1 MCTCVCVQIYAVHA
15 GFWDQQKGLIFI
27 CSPFFF
33 ETRFFTEH
41 GTCWV
46 CSTSG
51 PQVAGFLLLYLL
63 CTGSTSCVLPTTHVL
78 HGFWVLR
85 FSCLCSSVG
94 LMELAPEVSVVV
106 TFWYKCA
113 STPSQVSF
121 RLLTSMGWSCLSL
134 CLFPFML
141 KLTSLSQ
148 VASFFSQNFT
158 DPSVNMARFSV
169 LVTCPCY
176 SYRVYSG
183 IWTKLVVGD
192 VTILFLYSFLAFSPM
207 LMGASF
213 WWWVIRDLSLP
224 NSFFL
229 IFPRPLVIL
238 LTGEFTLHLPVL
250 LSRCW
255 APGLWI
261 FGSFNCLYLLQLH
274 LQECP
279 LLCINGDS
287 AFLFSGVALYPY
299 SHLEGFIGGFGKLSK
314 IQLLFSF
321 GLFF

>member
-1 MCTCVCVQIYAVHA
+1 
-15 GFWDQQKGLIFI
+15 
-27 CSPFFF
+27 
-33 ETRFFTEH
+33 
-41 GTCWV
+41 
-46 CSTSG
+46 
-51 PQVAGFLLLYLL
+51 
-63 CTGSTSCVLPTTHVL
+63 
-78 HGFWVLR
+78 
-85 FSCLCSSVG
+85 
-94 LMELAPEVSVVV
+94 MELSPQVSVVV

-121 RLLTSMGWSCLSL
+121 RLLTSMAWSCLSL
-134 CLFPFML
+134 CLFPFMS

-148 VASFFSQNFT
+148 VASLFSRNFPDT
-158 DPSVNMARFSV
+158 SVNMARFSV

-183 IWTKLVVGD
+183 TWTKLVIGA
-192 VTILFLYSFLAFSPM
+192 VTVPFLYSFLAFSPM

-224 NSFFL
+224 NSFFM

-255 APGLWI
+255 APGLWV
-261 FGSFNCLYLLQLH
+261 FGSFSCLYLLQLH

-287 AFLFSGVALYPY
+287 AFLFSGVALYP
-299 SHLEGFIGGFGKLSK
+299 
-314 IQLLFSF
+314 
-321 GLFF
+321 